1 MRIRRQSHILTQPAK
16 QRILTEAPWEFGFAK
31 FLGRKLTLAERAVI
45 RPIEKA
51 RKTFRSKP
59 VLVIDPPGADSTYM
73 LKQYQKYCL
82 NLYEDTYGVLIHPHG
97 ERPPK
102 HKQIIMFTPGNPD
115 TPRGLSSDF
124 TLMLNVEKYKSAS
137 PFYGAKGRN
146 VRWDDLYCALYPQLS
161 DCGVLIIHTV
171 MPTGRKLKK
180 YSFWLAKLTN
190 LCHIRA
196 EALPESLLSLP
207 VQSVSVPIIVEI
219 DDSRPPK
226 APQVNRPPAGDAP
239 RPI

>member
-1 MRIRRQSHILTQPAK
+1 MKIRRKSHILAQPAK
-16 QRILTEAPWEFGFAK
+16 QRILAEAPWEFGFAR
-31 FLGRKLTLAERAVI
+31 FLGRRLTPAKLAVI

-59 VLVIDPPGADSTYM
+59 VLVIDPPGADSSRL

-82 NLYEDTYGVLIHPHG
+82 TLSEDTYGVLIHPCG
-97 ERPPK
+97 ERPQK
-102 HKQIIMFTPGNPD
+102 HKRIITFTPRNPD
-115 TPRGLSSDF
+115 APRGLSSDF

-146 VRWDDLYCALYPQLS
+146 TRWDDLYCALYPQLT

-171 MPTGRKLKK
+171 MPAGRKLKK

-196 EALPESLLSLP
+196 EALPKSLLSP
-207 VQSVSVPIIVEI
+207 PAPTAAVPIIVGI
-219 DDSRPPK
+219 DDPRPPK
-226 APQVNRPPAGDAP
+226 KPPDAPPRHEAAP
-239 RPI
+239 RPK